1 MPRAVASGS
10 LVRGIMAA
18 AVAGGGEEGEE
29 LLLLSAVEAG
39 SFGGGGD
46 GGGAGAAAEKSWRL
60 NFDGFRPPEVQQ
72 ERRPPRGLH
81 HHCLGV
87 LSQGPED
94 VVAEYYQ
101 QQVEML
107 EGFNEMDTLTDRG
120 FLPGMSKEERE
131 KVARSETLAIRLSNI
146 ANMVLFAAKV
156 YASVRSGSLAIIA
169 STLDSLLDL
178 LSGFILWFTAFS
190 MQTPNPYRY
199 PIGKKRMQPLGILVF
214 ASVMATLGLQI
225 ILESVRSLLSD
236 GDEFS
241 LTKEQEKW
249 VVDIMLAVTLVKLA
263 LVLYC
268 RTFTNEIVK
277 AYAQDHFFD
286 VITNMIGLVAALL
299 ATYIEGWIDPVG
311 AIILAIYTIRTWS
324 MTVLENVHSLVGQSA
339 SPEYLQKLTY
349 LCWNHHKA
357 VRHIDTVRAYT
368 FGSHY
373 FVEVDIVLPSSM
385 PLQEAH
391 DIGEALQEK
400 LERLPEIE
408 RAFVHLDYEFTHR
421 PEHALSHEK

>member
-1 MPRAVASGS
+1 MVDPIVSGGDS
-10 LVRGIMAA
+10 DSS
-18 AVAGGGEEGEE
+18 E
-29 LLLLSAVEAG
+29 LLLRET
-39 SFGGGGD
+39 GD
-46 GGGAGAAAEKSWRL
+46 GERSWRL
-60 NFDGFRPPEVQQ
+60 NFDGFQRSEPKEK
-72 ERRPPRGLH
+72 PPRGLQD
-81 HHCLGV
+81 CYLGV
-87 LSQGPED
+87 LGTED

-107 EGFNEMDTLTDRG
+107 DGFNEMDALAERG

-131 KVARSETLAIRLSNI
+131 RTARNETFAIRISNI

-190 MQTPNPYRY
+190 MQTPNPYQY

-225 ILESVRSLLSD
+225 ILESVRTLIY
-236 GDEFS
+236 DEEEFN
-241 LTKEQEKW
+241 LTKEQERW
-249 VVDIMLAVTLVKLA
+249 VINIMLSVTLVKLL
-263 LVLYC
+263 LVVYC
-268 RTFTNEIVK
+268 RSFTNEIVK

-286 VITNMIGLVAALL
+286 VVTNSIGLIAALL
-299 ATYIEGWIDPVG
+299 ANYFNGWIDPVG
-311 AIILAIYTIRTWS
+311 AIILALYTIRTWS
-324 MTVLENVHSLVGQSA
+324 STVLENVNSLVGRSA
-339 SPEYLQKLTY
+339 APEYLQKLTY
-349 LCWNHHKA
+349 LCWNHHKEI
-357 VRHIDTVRAYT
+357 RHIDTVRAYT

-373 FVEVDIVLPSSM
+373 FVEVDIVLSSDM
-385 PLQEAH
+385 PLKEAH
-391 DIGEALQEK
+391 DIGESLQEK

-421 PEHALSHEK
+421 PEHAQAHF